1 MKLTLLKAAAV
12 ASALVFNTAYA
23 DSIQVDL
30 NGDSALSVAFEQFTV
45 NYDSHTLVDLN
56 NNTVRTY
63 AGYDLIG
70 NNMNGIA
77 TGPIYTDFTDM
88 VGGLSGGANTLASAG
103 NFYDLFNESSAAG
116 SYITFGVDLI
126 GTLNPTTG
134 ITYTSG
140 TLNLWQGFTNGNP
153 AEQILTANFATGGV
167 TAGNQDVL
175 SLSGPGDILKDD
187 VMFFS
192 QNGTPISFEDYL
204 LAYPLADIRLLIDQ
218 NVQGGA
224 SSLLA
229 AIGGDVAAGFK
240 GTDGAGNVYVSANHS
255 ASLNINVPEPTT
267 LAILGLGLLGMAG
280 ASRRKA
286 K

>member
-1 MKLTLLKAAAV
+1 
-12 ASALVFNTAYA
+12 
-23 DSIQVDL
+23 
-30 NGDSALSVAFEQFTV
+30 
-45 NYDSHTLVDLN
+45 
-56 NNTVRTY
+56 
-63 AGYDLIG
+63 
-70 NNMNGIA
+70 
-77 TGPIYTDFTDM
+77 
-88 VGGLSGGANTLASAG
+88 
-103 NFYDLFNESSAAG
+103 
-116 SYITFGVDLI
+116 
-126 GTLNPTTG
+126 
-134 ITYTSG
+134 
-140 TLNLWQGFTNGNP
+140 
-153 AEQILTANFATGGV
+153 
-167 TAGNQDVL
+167 
-175 SLSGPGDILKDD
+175 
-187 VMFFS
+187 MFFS

-224 SSLLA
+224 PLLLA